1 MMGLYCHIPFCSK
14 KCPYCNFYSVPSLR
28 RVPAF
33 LKAIKRE
40 ARLYKKEGI
49 FSRFMEEGREFDTLY
64 LGGGTPSV
72 LTHEMIGDLIL
83 HFKDCFPFSKDMEI
97 TMEANPGDLSYECMK
112 ELFNY
117 GINRL
122 NIGIQSF
129 DPESLFFLGRC
140 HSADQARL
148 AIYMARDAGFVNLGM
163 DLIYGLPEQS
173 LESWLID
180 LERAIAFEPEHI
192 SCYQLTIE
200 DGTVFGKRQRSEN
213 GFFLKGDDVLYEF
226 FTATSKRLTQAGYVH
241 YEVSN
246 FAGNQDLVSR
256 HNTKYWRH
264 IPYLGLGPSAH
275 SFSGKERWWNHKSI
289 DRYCR
294 AIQNESLPIEGREAL
309 TDEEIRLESL
319 YMGLRTQYGLDL
331 KGFRKMFGQDLRT
344 VPPGVL
350 SVLEEQGRL
359 IVRGGRVR
367 PTLEGMAVADAIAIE
382 FLSD

>member
-1 MMGLYCHIPFCSK
+1 MMGLYCHIPFCTK

-28 RVPAF
+28 RVPDF

-40 ARLYKKEGI
+40 ALLYQKEGI
-49 FSRFMEEGREFDTLY
+49 FPRFMEEGREFDTLY

-72 LTHEMIGDLIL
+72 LTHELIGDLIL
-83 HFKDCFPFSKDMEI
+83 HLRTCFTFSEDMEI
-97 TMEANPGDLSYECMK
+97 TMEANPGDLSFESMK
-112 ELFNY
+112 KLLNC

-122 NIGIQSF
+122 NIGVQSF
-129 DPESLFFLGRC
+129 NQENLLFLGRL

-148 AIYMARDAGFVNLGM
+148 AISMARDAGFENLGM

-200 DGTVFGKRQRSEN
+200 DGTIFGKRQRSRK
-213 GFFLKGDDVLYEF
+213 GLFFKGDDVLYEF
-226 FTATSKRLTQAGYVH
+226 FTATSKRLTKAGYVH

-256 HNTKYWRH
+256 HNSKYWRH

-275 SFSGKERWWNHKSI
+275 SFSGRERWWNHRSI

-294 AIQNESLPIEGREAL
+294 AIEKEELPIDGKEELTEA
-309 TDEEIRLESL
+309 EIRLESL
-319 YMGLRTQYGLDL
+319 YMGFRTQYGLDL
-331 KGFRKMFGQDLRT
+331 KEFRKTFGQDLRT

-350 SVLEEQGRL
+350 SGLEEQGRVS
-359 IVRGGRVR
+359 VRGGRVE
-367 PTLEGMAVADAIAIE
+367 PTLEGMAVADAIAIL
-382 FLSD
+382 F